1 MWRAEWLGHIMLSLT
16 THLGKKMV
24 KNYQNNWLA
33 QQVNYAHRRK
43 TMNVLFSHYTAI
55 FITALMRDSTL
66 FLQHKQQTF
75 VLNYAFMHFLLVTK
89 L

>member
-1 MWRAEWLGHIMLSLT
+1 MLSLT
-16 THLGKKMV
+16 TRV
-24 KNYQNNWLA
+24 KIWLRSIKPTA

-55 FITALMRDSTL
+55 FLTALMKDRTL
-66 FLQHKQQTF
+66 FLQHKQQIF
-75 VLNYAFMHFLLVTK
+75 VLSYAFMHFLLVTK

>member
-1 MWRAEWLGHIMLSLT
+1 MWKATWLGHIMLSLT
-16 THLGKKMV
+16 THLGENMV
-24 KNYQNNWLA
+24 KNKKATA
-33 QQVNYAHRRK
+33 QQVNYVHWRK

-55 FITALMRDSTL
+55 FITTLMRDRTL
-66 FLQHKQQTF
+66 FLKHKQQIF